1 MMTEVLAN
9 QDHHEHHDDSG
20 SRVVFG
26 FWIYL
31 MSDLILFA
39 TLFAAYAVLR
49 NNTYGGVG
57 IAQITDLPRVLTE
70 TLVLLISNLTIGFAF
85 LSQQRA
91 SKQGV
96 ILWLL
101 VTFLIGLAF
110 VGIEYQGFSQL
121 VAVGNDW
128 QRSAFLSAFFTLL
141 GVHWFHVIAGLLWT
155 IILIIQF
162 ASQGTSS
169 KMATRLTCLG
179 LFWHFVN
186 IIWIFIFTIVYLM
199 GVI

>member
-110 VGIEYQGFSQL
+110 
-121 VAVGNDW
+121 
-128 QRSAFLSAFFTLL
+128 FTLL